1 MTVGETWHVPIA
13 PDHWQYL
20 GVHYEHQNG
29 AVSYWV
35 WKVLCLGLRDV
46 AFIFTKSI
54 APIMAYL
61 RKDGLRGLCY
71 IDDKF
76 TLGHSFNNCLW
87 WEIRVKQVFAKAG
100 WIFKPG
106 IRLGDLSQ
114 V

>member
-1 MTVGETWHVPIA
+1 MPIA
-13 PDHWQYL
+13 PDNWQYL

-35 WKVLCLGLRDV
+35 WKVLCLGLRDA

-76 TLGHSFNNCLW
+76 TLGNSFNNCLW